1 MNRLIADEPANLALV
16 ERLRKSGEFSEAA
29 LIGFVVGQSNDQA
42 KMALASSLSQD
53 SAFEIAFAGTL
64 LGMAAGG
71 GARPGQGVGS
81 GAKGGDKFL
90 WSSWKDYP
98 KVSDGGKIYAQVGD
112 RLYTEHAVNR
122 MQPSGLGAP
131 AGEKVPGRNVSPNLV
146 DDVIRSGQPVH
157 TVVDGIPRTVYWS
170 GNVGVVTENSGKLV
184 VTILRRASE

>member
-1 MNRLIADEPANLALV
+1 MRL
-16 ERLRKSGEFSEAA
+16 
-29 LIGFVVGQSNDQA
+29 VGG
-42 KMALASSLSQD
+42 L
-53 SAFEIAFAGTL
+53 
-64 LGMAAGG
+64 GG
-71 GARPGQGVGS
+71 GKTALP
-81 GAKGGDKFL
+81 GAKGGDKIL
-90 WSSWKDYP
+90 CGSWKDYL
-98 KVSDGGKIYAQVGD
+98 KVSEGGKTYAQIGD

-157 TVVDGIPRTVYWS
+157 TVVDGVPRTVYWS